1 MAGTTMVFLI
11 ATISIVFG
19 VIHGM
24 FNRFMN
30 YKKSHSVSNE
40 QADLLQKEIA
50 KLKERVIV
58 LEQLVTDESYQV
70 KQKFKN
76 L

>member
-1 MAGTTMVFLI
+1 MAGTTMAFLI
-11 ATISIVFG
+11 ATVAIVFG
-19 VIHGM
+19 VINGM
-24 FNRFMN
+24 FNRFMD
-30 YKKSHSVSNE
+30 YKKNHSVSNE
-40 QADLLQKEIA
+40 QNELLKKEIEL
-50 KLKERVIV
+50 LKERVIV